1 METRKITRVSTKLVA
16 HRGLSGLEREN
27 SAAAFIAAGNRP
39 YWGIE
44 TDLHRTADGVF
55 VTIHDSMTGRVAD
68 RDVCVEDSTYEALQ
82 QVHLKNLPGDT
93 AFRTDLRIPTLEDYL
108 EICHKYGKVA
118 VLELKTLFDRQTML
132 EMLAVIRAHDHL
144 EHTVFISFLW
154 EDLVL
159 LRELLPEQPMQ
170 FLTYQEFT
178 DDLFAQLLQY
188 HFDLDIEYHVL
199 TPEIIQRLHDAGRKV
214 NAWTVDDTDAAEALL
229 AWGADYITSN
239 ILEYA

>member
-1 METRKITRVSTKLVA
+1 
-16 HRGLSGLEREN
+16 
-27 SAAAFIAAGNRP
+27 
-39 YWGIE
+39 
-44 TDLHRTADGVF
+44 
-55 VTIHDSMTGRVAD
+55 
-68 RDVCVEDSTYEALQ
+68 
-82 QVHLKNLPGDT
+82 
-93 AFRTDLRIPTLEDYL
+93 
-108 EICHKYGKVA
+108 
-118 VLELKTLFDRQTML
+118 
-132 EMLAVIRAHDHL
+132 
-144 EHTVFISFLW
+144 
-154 EDLVL
+154 
-159 LRELLPEQPMQ
+159 MQ